1 MTQLQQVLFIAG
13 DCESLYE
20 TCPISNPHNHIA
32 PVHVD
37 RVQDSDILTF
47 DEMEALLEN
56 DCNN

>member
-37 RVQDSDILTF
+37 RIQDSDILTF
-47 DEMEALLEN
+47 DEVLEN